1 MDWLGDRQ
9 HRDAWHCRVADPAF
23 DWQRNQQGF
32 MLVVRFGSMRLTV
45 QFADARVNGTDQ
57 VSYAVTATTNSNAQA
72 SGGGHSTLTS
82 SP

>member
-1 MDWLGDRQ
+1 
-9 HRDAWHCRVADPAF
+9 
-23 DWQRNQQGF
+23 
-32 MLVVRFGSMRLTV
+32 MLVVRFASVRLTV